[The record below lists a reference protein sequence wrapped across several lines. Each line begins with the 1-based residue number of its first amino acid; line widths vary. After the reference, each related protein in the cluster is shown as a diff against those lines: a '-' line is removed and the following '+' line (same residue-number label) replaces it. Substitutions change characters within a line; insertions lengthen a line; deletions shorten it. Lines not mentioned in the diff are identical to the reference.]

1 MSESGGRSGA
11 KLAYREIEG
20 RSAGYWAAVI
30 VCGLLAAAGVASAL
44 YMRAEGHHV
53 TGMNNQIVW
62 GLPHVFAVFLI
73 VAASGALNVASIA
86 SVFGRALYKPLARLS
101 ALLAM
106 ALLIGGLWN
115 LVLDLG
121 RPGHILAAVLYPNFR
136 SIFAWNIYLYTGFL
150 VIVGFYLWF
159 MMERRLN
166 PHTHT
171 VGVLAFL
178 WRLVLTT
185 GTGSIFGFLAARSAY
200 DSAVLAPLFILT
212 SFAFGLAIFVLVL
225 MGGFKALARPVGA
238 RLVARLRSLLAVFVA
253 AVLYFV
259 AVYHLTNLY
268 MAGHRGVESFMLVT
282 GGLFPWLFWGGQV
295 FVGGIVPLVLLLR
308 PVPGGD
314 GMALS
319 RSLGLAAVAVV
330 AGGLA
335 QIYVLIIGGQSYP
348 LQMFPGL
355 IVKSSFYDGVVHNY
369 VPHWPETVLALSGV
383 AVVGLIVLIALRLLP
398 FLPESLAD
406 DVVSVHGA
414 RAQAPSAEGAAAGA
428 RT

>member
-1 MSESGGRSGA
+1 M
-11 KLAYREIEG
+11 AYREIEG
-20 RSAGYWAAVI
+20 QSAGYWVAVI
-30 VCGLLAAAGVASAL
+30 ACGLLAAAGVVTAL

-62 GLPHVFAVFLI
+62 GLPHVLAVFLI

-86 SVFGRALYKPLARLS
+86 SVFGRPLYKPLARLS
-101 ALLAM
+101 GLLAV

-121 RPGHILAAVLYPNFR
+121 RPGHLLAAVLYPNFR

-166 PHTHT
+166 PHTHA

-212 SFAFGLAIFVLVL
+212 SFAFGLAIFALVL
-225 MGGFKALARPVGA
+225 LGGFKVLGRPVGA
-238 RLVARLRSLLAVFVA
+238 RLLARLKSLLAVFVA

-268 MAGHRGVESFMLVT
+268 MAGHRGVESFTLVT
-282 GGLFPWLFWGGQV
+282 GGIFPVLFWGGQI
-295 FVGGIVPLVLLLR
+295 FIGGVVPLVLLLR
-308 PVPGGD
+308 PAPRADVG
-314 GMALS
+314 ALA
-319 RSLGLAAVAVV
+319 RTLTAASAAVV

-335 QIYVLIIGGQSYP
+335 QIYVIIIGGQSYP

-369 VPHWPETVLALSGV
+369 VPHWPETVLALSGI
-383 AVVGLIVLIALRLLP
+383 AIAALIVLVAVRLLP
-398 FLPESLAD
+398 FLPESLED
-406 DVVSVHGA
+406 HVVSVHGERTA
-414 RAQAPSAEGAAAGA
+414 TAETAGGQSVA
-428 RT
+428 GT

>member
-1 MSESGGRSGA
+1 M
-11 KLAYREIEG
+11 KVAYREIEG
-20 RSAGYWAAVI
+20 HSAGYWLAVI
-30 VCGLLAAAGVASAL
+30 VCGLLAAAGVAAAL

-53 TGMNNQIVW
+53 SGMNNQIVW
-62 GLPHVFAVFLI
+62 GMPHVFAVFLI

-101 ALLAM
+101 ALLAV

-121 RPGHILAAVLYPNFR
+121 RPGHLLAAVLYPNFR

-225 MGGFKALARPVGA
+225 LGGFKALARPVGA
-238 RLVARLRSLLAVFVA
+238 RLLTRLRSLLAVFVA

-268 MAGHRGVESFMLVT
+268 MAGQRGVESFMLVT

-295 FVGGIVPLVLLLR
+295 FVGGIVPLWLLLR
-308 PVPGGD
+308 PVPGAD
-314 GMALS
+314 GAAL
-319 RSLGLAAVAVV
+319 RRTLMLGAAAVV
-330 AGGLA
+330 AGGFA
-335 QIYVLIIGGQSYP
+335 QMYVLIIGGQSYP

-355 IVKSSFYDGVVHNY
+355 IVKSRFYDGVVHTY
-369 VPHWPETVLALSGV
+369 IPQWPETVLALSGV
-383 AVVGLIVLIALRLLP
+383 AVVALIVLIALRLLP
-398 FLPESLAD
+398 FLPVSLAD
-406 DVVSVHGA
+406 DVVSVHGVH
-414 RAQAPSAEGAAAGA
+414 APAAEAEGAPTGA

>member
-1 MSESGGRSGA
+1 MKVA
-11 KLAYREIEG
+11 DREIEG
-20 RSAGYWAAVI
+20 RSAGYWFAVI
-30 VCGLLAAAGVASAL
+30 VCGLVAAAGVGSAL
-44 YMRAEGHHV
+44 YMRAQGHHV

-86 SVFGRALYKPLARLS
+86 SVFGRSLYKPLARLS
-101 ALLAM
+101 GLLAV

-121 RPGHILAAVLYPNFR
+121 RPGHLLAAVLYPNFR

-166 PHTHT
+166 PHTHS

-200 DSAVLAPLFILT
+200 DSAVLAPLFIVT
-212 SFAFGLAIFVLVL
+212 SFAFGLAIFALVL
-225 MGGFKALARPVGA
+225 LAGFKALGRPVGA
-238 RLVARLRSLLAVFVA
+238 RLLARLKSLLAVFVA

-282 GGLFPWLFWGGQV
+282 GGVFPPLFWGGQI
-295 FVGGIVPLVLLLR
+295 FVGGVIPLLLLLR
-308 PVPGGD
+308 RAPQGD
-314 GMALS
+314 VGALA
-319 RSLGLAAVAVV
+319 RTLAFAACAVV

-355 IVKSSFYDGVVHNY
+355 VVKSSFYDGVVHNY

-383 AVVGLIVLIALRLLP
+383 AVVALIVLIAVRLLP
-398 FLPESLAD
+398 FLPESLED
-406 DVVSVHGA
+406 HVVSAHGA
-414 RAQAPSAEGAAAGA
+414 RTQASGAEGGEPLV

>member
-1 MSESGGRSGA
+1 MG
-11 KLAYREIEG
+11 KVTYREI
-20 RSAGYWAAVI
+20 AGQGAAYWTAVLACAL
-30 VCGLLAAAGVASAL
+30 VAAAGLGAAL

-53 TGMNNQIVW
+53 SGMNEQIVW
-62 GLPHVFAVFLI
+62 GMPHVFAVFLI

-86 SVFGRALYKPLARLS
+86 SVFGRSLYKPLARLS
-101 ALLAM
+101 GLLAV

-166 PHTHT
+166 PHTHA

-200 DSAVLAPLFILT
+200 DSAVMAPLFILM

-225 MGGFKALARPVGA
+225 MAGFHVVGRPIGA
-238 RLVARLRSLLAVFVA
+238 RLLARLKTLLAVFVA
-253 AVLYFV
+253 GVMYFV
-259 AVYHLTNLY
+259 AVFHLTNLY
-268 MAGHRGVESFMLVT
+268 MAGHRGVESFLLVT
-282 GGLFPWLFWGGQV
+282 GGIYPALFWGGQV
-295 FVGGIVPLVLLLR
+295 LIGGVVPLVLLLR
-308 PVPGGD
+308 RRPPGDAPGLTRVLAWAA
-314 GMALS
+314 AL
-319 RSLGLAAVAVV
+319 VV
-330 AGGLA
+330 FGGLC
-335 QIYVLIIGGQSYP
+335 QVYVIIIGGQAYP
-348 LQMFPGL
+348 LQLFPGM
-355 IVKSSFYDGVVHNY
+355 IVHSSFYDGVVHSY
-369 VPHWPETVLALSGV
+369 IPRWPETTLAVSGV
-383 AVVGLIVLIALRLLP
+383 AVVGLIVLLAVRLLP

-406 DVVSVHGA
+406 EVVSAHAPPPKAGEPAVGA
-414 RAQAPSAEGAAAGA
+414 
-428 RT
+428 